1 MPDQLVCLIRYSVS
15 NFTGSAV
22 CDKAQQLTPAIGT
35 LPKRAIGN
43 RLERHGPRRSRVW
56 NLARQPC
63 SDTKEASAYEE
74 RTCNTHMLKNK
85 ARPEG
90 SEDPAHA
97 ADKLCSAQNGAL
109 RPCVDSA

>member
-1 MPDQLVCLIRYSVS
+1 EGALRSSRRTRVIYVARE
-15 NFTGSAV
+15 V
-22 CDKAQQLTPAIGT
+22 CDKAQQRTPAIGT
-35 LPKRAIGN
+35 RPKRAKGN
-43 RLERHGPRRSRVW
+43 RLERHGPRLSRVW

-63 SDTKEASAYEE
+63 CDTKETSAEEE

-109 RPCVDSA
+109 RPLVDS